1 MRINETDP
9 NFRDYVV
16 IWNGRR
22 VVHDVIMADEEKR
35 EITLRVKNPDKTVG
49 TRRTGGEVTHTL
61 TGTVTIRLRSELTP
75 EEKLI
80 GDEDGALR

>member
-1 MRINETDP
+1 MRINETDS
-9 NFRDYVV
+9 NFRDFVV

-22 VVHDVIMADEEKR
+22 IVHDVIMADEERR
-35 EITLRVKNPDKTVG
+35 EITLRLKNPDKTVD

-80 GDEDGALR
+80 GEDDGALQ